1 MCGLAGFFLSNKSID
16 RNRLIQNLN
25 EMTSALIHR
34 GPDAENIWINNQ
46 TSLGLGHAR
55 LSIRDLSSLGNQPM
69 FSSCDR
75 YVIVYNGEI
84 YSHSELKEELIKEGV
99 KFKSTT
105 DTEIILESISKFG
118 FKETL
123 LKLNGMFAMAVY
135 DKKEDKLFLT
145 RDRIGIKPLYWGKVE
160 NNFFFG
166 SELKSVKKFFGFKN
180 ILNKVAIN
188 YFIKWGFI
196 TAPLSIYEN
205 VYKIIPGEIIEV
217 DKNINIKKTIYWKL
231 SDKIKNQDLSEN
243 NLNYQYSLL
252 SLENLIND
260 SVKKSLVSDVPI
272 GSFLSGGIDST
283 IVSYFMQKNSKRKI
297 KTFSLGFEET
307 ELDESEDAKKI
318 AQFIG
323 SDHNSLYFSSK
334 DIIKHFDKIPEIYDE
349 PFADSSQ
356 MPTSLISEYAKKSA
370 SVILSGDG
378 GDELFG
384 GYNRYVEALKKSST
398 QSDFKNKL
406 KNQVIRLM
414 ERIPVSIQNK
424 IGNLFSISNIEN
436 KIKNYNKNYAKK
448 KPEEI
453 YIKLLAQFIEL
464 KNILNNEQLKDISD
478 FDKFNYSI
486 KNAEEKFM
494 YFDTMNYLPED
505 ILTKVDRASMHYS
518 LEVRVPLLDYRIV
531 EFAWTLPIKYKIK
544 GSNQKIILKDILK
557 KNIPTNLIKKDKMGF
572 GIPVDEWLR
581 TILLDKANYYLSSQQ
596 LNKYK
601 IFNSDSVI
609 RIWDNHK
616 NNIENNGYKLWNIII
631 FQQWLEYNEII

>member
-283 IVSYFMQKNSKRKI
+283 IVSYFMQKNSKQKI
-297 KTFSLGFEET
+297 KTFSLGFEEI
-307 ELDESEDAKKI
+307 ELDESQDAKKI

-323 SDHNSLYFSSK
+323 SDHNVLYFSSK

-384 GYNRYVEALKKSST
+384 GYNRYVEAIKRSST

-406 KNQVIRLM
+406 KNQVIQLM
-414 ERIPVSIQNK
+414 ERIPGSIQNK
-424 IGNLFSISNIEN
+424 IGNLFSISNIED
-436 KIKNYNKNYAKK
+436 KIKNYNKNYSKK

-464 KNILNNEQLKDISD
+464 KNILNDEQLKDISD

-486 KNAEEKFM
+486 KNVEEKFM

-544 GSNQKIILKDILK
+544 GNKQKIILKDILK

-572 GIPVDEWLR
+572 GIPVDKWLR

-596 LNKYK
+596 LDKYK
-601 IFNSDSVI
+601 IFNSDSVTK
-609 RIWDNHK
+609 IWNNHK
-616 NNIENNGYKLWNIII
+616 NNIENNGSKLWNIII
-631 FQQWLEYNEII
+631 FQQWLEYNEIT

>member
-1 MCGLAGFFLSNKSID
+1 MCGLTGFFLSSKTMD
-16 RNRLIQNLN
+16 RSKLIKNLN

-34 GPDAENIWINNQ
+34 GPDAQNIWINNQ
-46 TSLGLGHAR
+46 NTLGLGHTR

-69 FSSCDR
+69 LSSCGR

-99 KFKSTT
+99 QFKSTT

-145 RDRIGIKPLYWGKVE
+145 RDRIGIKPLYWGKIE
-160 NNFFFG
+160 NNLFFG
-166 SELKSVKKFFGFKN
+166 SELKSIKKFLGFKN

-231 SDKIKNQDLSEN
+231 SDKIKNQYLSEN
-243 NLNYQYSLL
+243 NLNYQYSLS

-283 IVSYFMQKNSKRKI
+283 IVSYFMQKNSKQKI
-297 KTFSLGFEET
+297 KTFSLGFEEI
-307 ELDESEDAKKI
+307 ELDESQDAKKI

-323 SDHNSLYFSSK
+323 SDHNVLYFSSK

-384 GYNRYVEALKKSST
+384 GYNRYVEAIKRSST

-406 KNQVIRLM
+406 KNQVIQLM
-414 ERIPVSIQNK
+414 ERIPGSIQNK
-424 IGNLFSISNIEN
+424 IGNLFSISNIED
-436 KIKNYNKNYAKK
+436 KIKNYNKNYSKK

-464 KNILNNEQLKDISD
+464 KNILNDEQLKDISD

-486 KNAEEKFM
+486 KNVEEKFM

-544 GSNQKIILKDILK
+544 GNKQKIILKDILK

-572 GIPVDEWLR
+572 GIPVDKWLR

-596 LNKYK
+596 LDKYK
-601 IFNSDSVI
+601 MFNSDSVTQ
-609 RIWDNHK
+609 IWNNHK

>member
-384 GYNRYVEALKKSST
+384 GYNRYVEA
-398 QSDFKNKL
+398 
-406 KNQVIRLM
+406 
-414 ERIPVSIQNK
+414 
-424 IGNLFSISNIEN
+424 
-436 KIKNYNKNYAKK
+436 
-448 KPEEI
+448 
-453 YIKLLAQFIEL
+453 
-464 KNILNNEQLKDISD
+464 
-478 FDKFNYSI
+478 
-486 KNAEEKFM
+486 
-494 YFDTMNYLPED
+494 
-505 ILTKVDRASMHYS
+505 TKR
-518 LEVRVPLLDYRIV
+518 
-531 EFAWTLPIKYKIK
+531 
-544 GSNQKIILKDILK
+544 
-557 KNIPTNLIKKDKMGF
+557 
-572 GIPVDEWLR
+572 
-581 TILLDKANYYLSSQQ
+581 
-596 LNKYK
+596 
-601 IFNSDSVI
+601 
-609 RIWDNHK
+609 
-616 NNIENNGYKLWNIII
+616 
-631 FQQWLEYNEII
+631 

>member
-1 MCGLAGFFLSNKSID
+1 MCGLTGFFIFNKSMD
-16 RNRLIQNLN
+16 RNKLIKNLN
-25 EMTSALIHR
+25 EMTAALIHR
-34 GPDAENIWINNQ
+34 GPDAQNIWINNQ
-46 TSLGLGHAR
+46 NTLGLGHTR

-69 FSSCDR
+69 LSSCGR

-84 YSHSELKEELIKEGV
+84 YSHSELKEELIKKGV

-123 LKLNGMFAMAVY
+123 IKLNGMFAIAMY
-135 DKKEDKLFLT
+135 DKKKDKLYLT
-145 RDRIGIKPLYWGKVE
+145 RDRIGIKPLYWGKFE

-166 SELKSVKKFFGFKN
+166 SELKSIKKFFGFKN
-180 ILNKVAIN
+180 ILSKIAIN

-205 VYKIIPGEIIEV
+205 VYKVVPGEIIEV
-217 DKNINIKKTIYWKL
+217 DNKINIKKKTYWQL
-231 SDKIKNQDLSEN
+231 NDIIKNRYLSEN
-243 NLNYQYSLL
+243 NLNYQHSLL

-283 IVSYFMQKNSKRKI
+283 IVSYFMQKNSKEKI

-307 ELDESEDAKKI
+307 EIDESQDAKKV
-318 AQFIG
+318 AKFIG
-323 SDHNSLYFSSK
+323 SDHNELYFSSK

-356 MPTSLISEYAKKSA
+356 MPTSLISEYAKKSV

-384 GYNRYVEALKKSST
+384 GYNRYVETLKRSST
-398 QSDFKNKL
+398 QSNLINKL
-406 KNQVIRLM
+406 KNQIIYFIGKFPGSL
-414 ERIPVSIQNK
+414 QNK

-436 KIKNYNKNYAKK
+436 KVKNYNKNYFKK
-448 KPEEI
+448 EPEKI
-453 YIKLLAQFIEL
+453 YVQLLAQFAEL
-464 KNILNNEQLKDISD
+464 KNIINYQYINDISD
-478 FDKFNYSI
+478 FEKFNNLI
-486 KNAEEKFM
+486 KDVQEKFM

-531 EFAWTLPIKYKIK
+531 EFAWSLPIKYKIK
-544 GSNQKIILKDILK
+544 DNKQKIILRDILK
-557 KNIPTNLIKKDKMGF
+557 KNVPLNLIKNNKMGF
-572 GIPVDEWLR
+572 GIPVDNWIR
-581 TILLDKANYYLSSQQ
+581 TKLIERVNHYLNPDKLKKSNF
-596 LNKYK
+596 LNTELIKEMLE
-601 IFNSDSVI
+601 
-609 RIWDNHK
+609 NHINLK
-616 NNIENNGYKLWNIII
+616 ENNGSKLWNIII
-631 FQQWLEYNEII
+631 LHQWLEYNQN

>member
-1 MCGLAGFFLSNKSID
+1 MCGLTGFFLSNRKMD
-16 RNRLIQNLN
+16 RNKLIKNLN

-34 GPDAENIWINNQ
+34 GPDAQNIWINNQ
-46 TSLGLGHAR
+46 NTLGLGHTR

-69 FSSCDR
+69 LSSCGR

-99 KFKSTT
+99 QFKSTT

-145 RDRIGIKPLYWGKVE
+145 RDRIGIKPLYWGKIE
-160 NNFFFG
+160 NNIFFG
-166 SELKSVKKFFGFKN
+166 SELKSIKKFFGFKN

-231 SDKIKNQDLSEN
+231 SDKIKNQYLSEN
-243 NLNYQYSLL
+243 NLNYQYSLS

-283 IVSYFMQKNSKRKI
+283 IVSYFMQKNSKQKI
-297 KTFSLGFEET
+297 KTFSLGFEEI
-307 ELDESEDAKKI
+307 ELDESQDAKKI

-323 SDHNSLYFSSK
+323 SDHNVLYFSSK

-384 GYNRYVEALKKSST
+384 GYNRYVEAIKRSST

-406 KNQVIRLM
+406 KNQVIQLM
-414 ERIPVSIQNK
+414 ETIPGSIQNK
-424 IGNLFSISNIEN
+424 IGNLFSISNIED
-436 KIKNYNKNYAKK
+436 KIKNYNKNYSKK

-464 KNILNNEQLKDISD
+464 KNILNDEQLKDISD

-486 KNAEEKFM
+486 KNVEEKFM

-531 EFAWTLPIKYKIK
+531 EFAWTIPIKYKIK
-544 GSNQKIILKDILK
+544 GNKQKIILKDILK

-572 GIPVDEWLR
+572 GIPVDKWLR

-596 LNKYK
+596 LDKYK
-601 IFNSDSVI
+601 MFNSDSI
-609 RIWDNHK
+609 TKIWNNHK

>member
-1 MCGLAGFFLSNKSID
+1 MCGLTGFFLSSKTMD
-16 RNRLIQNLN
+16 RSKLIKNLN

-34 GPDAENIWINNQ
+34 GPDAQNIWINNQ
-46 TSLGLGHAR
+46 NTLGLGHTR

-69 FSSCDR
+69 LSSCGR

-84 YSHSELKEELIKEGV
+84 YSHSELKEELIKKGV
-99 KFKSTT
+99 QFKSTT

-145 RDRIGIKPLYWGKVE
+145 RDRIGIKPLYWGKIE
-160 NNFFFG
+160 NNLFFG
-166 SELKSVKKFFGFKN
+166 SELKSIKKFLGFKN

-205 VYKIIPGEIIEV
+205 VYKIIPGEIIEI

-243 NLNYQYSLL
+243 NLNYQYSLS

-283 IVSYFMQKNSKRKI
+283 IVSYFMQKNSKQKI
-297 KTFSLGFEET
+297 KTFSLGFEEI
-307 ELDESEDAKKI
+307 ELDESQDAKKI

-323 SDHNSLYFSSK
+323 SDHNVLYFSSK

-384 GYNRYVEALKKSST
+384 GYNRYVEAIKRSST

-406 KNQVIRLM
+406 KNQVIQLM
-414 ERIPVSIQNK
+414 ERIPGSIQNK
-424 IGNLFSISNIEN
+424 IGNLFSISNIED
-436 KIKNYNKNYAKK
+436 KIKNYNKNYSKK

-464 KNILNNEQLKDISD
+464 KNILNDEQLKDISD

-486 KNAEEKFM
+486 KNVEEKFM

-544 GSNQKIILKDILK
+544 GNKQKVILKDILK

-572 GIPVDEWLR
+572 GIPVDKWLR

-596 LNKYK
+596 LDKYK
-601 IFNSDSVI
+601 MFNSDSVTK
-609 RIWDNHK
+609 IWNNHK
-616 NNIENNGYKLWNIII
+616 NNIENNGSKLWNIII
-631 FQQWLEYNEII
+631 FQQWLEYNEIT

>member
-1 MCGLAGFFLSNKSID
+1 MCGLTGFFLSNKSTD
-16 RNRLIQNLN
+16 RNKLIKNLN
-25 EMTSALIHR
+25 EMTSTLIHR
-34 GPDAENIWINNQ
+34 GPDAQNIWINNQ
-46 TSLGLGHAR
+46 NTLGLGHTR

-69 FSSCDR
+69 HSSCGR

-99 KFKSTT
+99 QFKSTT

-145 RDRIGIKPLYWGKVE
+145 RDRIGIKPLYWGKIQ
-160 NNFFFG
+160 NNIFFG
-166 SELKSVKKFFGFKN
+166 SELKSIKKFFGFKN
-180 ILNKVAIN
+180 ILNKIAIN

-205 VYKIIPGEIIEV
+205 VYKIIPGEIIEI

-231 SDKIKNQDLSEN
+231 SDKIKNQDLLEN
-243 NLNYQYSLL
+243 NLNYQYSLS
-252 SLENLIND
+252 SLENLIDD

-272 GSFLSGGIDST
+272 GSFLSGGTDST
-283 IVSYFMQKNSKRKI
+283 IVSYFMQKNSKKKI
-297 KTFSLGFEET
+297 KTFSLGFEEI
-307 ELDESEDAKKI
+307 ELDESQDAKKI

-323 SDHNSLYFSSK
+323 SDHNALYFSNK
-334 DIIKHFDKIPEIYDE
+334 DIIKHFDRIPEIYDE

-384 GYNRYVEALKKSST
+384 GYNRYVEALKRSSN

-406 KNQVIRLM
+406 KNQVIQLM
-414 ERIPVSIQNK
+414 ERIPGSIQNK
-424 IGNLFSISNIEN
+424 IGNLFSISNIED

-464 KNILNNEQLKDISD
+464 KNILNDEQLKNISD

-544 GSNQKIILKDILK
+544 GNKQKIILKDILK

-572 GIPVDEWLR
+572 GIPVDKWLR
-581 TILLDKANYYLSSQQ
+581 TTLIDKANYYLSSQQ

-601 IFNSDSVI
+601 IFDSDSVI
-609 RIWDNHK
+609 RIWNNHK

-631 FQQWLEYNEII
+631 FQQWLEYNEVI